1 VESLVGLILRQFNHT
16 EGLHVIAYSATLDL
30 PREVA
35 LHLAGLLRGER
46 LARGTRRGRRS
57 LGCFKQAVLAL
68 RWFLDGTRV
77 SQLAHDNGVS
87 VPAAYRYLHEAV
99 DLLAAQAPDIHTAI
113 ERARTA
119 GLTHLLLDGTLI
131 RTDRVAA
138 RTLNTRGRETDLW
151 YSGKHKHHGG
161 NVQVITAPDGYPLW
175 TSPVEPG
182 SVHDL
187 VAARAHALPAL
198 YKAAAEGLLTL
209 TDMGYIG
216 AGIGIRTPVKRR
228 PGNEL
233 AQEHLAYNAVQTAL
247 RAVGERGNSLLKTTF
262 KALRHVSLDP
272 SRIGDITAAA
282 LVILHLRDQRTT

>member
-1 VESLVGLILRQFNHT
+1 MRQFNHT

-35 LHLAGLLRGER
+35 LHLAALLRSER
-46 LARGTRRGRRS
+46 LARGTRRNRRS

-68 RWFLDGTRV
+68 RWFLDGTRI
-77 SQLAHDNGVS
+77 SQLARDSAVS
-87 VPAAYRYLHEAV
+87 VPTAYRYLHEAI
-99 DLLAAQAPDIHTAI
+99 DLLAARAPDIHTAVA
-113 ERARTA
+113 RAKAA

-138 RTLNTRGRETDLW
+138 KTLSAKGREIDLW
-151 YSGKHKHHGG
+151 YSGKHRHHGG
-161 NVQVITAPDGYPLW
+161 NVQVITGPDGFPLW

-198 YKAAAEGLLTL
+198 YKAAGEGLVTL

-216 AGIGIRTPVKRR
+216 SGIGIRTPVKRR
-228 PGNEL
+228 PGNQL
-233 AQEHLAYNAVQTAL
+233 APEHLAYNAVQTAL
-247 RAVGERGNSLLKTTF
+247 RAIGERGNSLLKTTF

-272 SRIGDITAAA
+272 SRIGNITAAA
-282 LVILHLRDQRTT
+282 LAILHLRDGRTT